1 MFRAVMRV
9 FSWITPRA
17 AEFIAPPV
25 AILLWYLSVQK
36 RRVTRINLRAVYP
49 NMDAGRRNRIARAS
63 MTHYVRGAFEAG
75 MLWHWPLHR
84 VLEHFDETLGVELY
98 QQAERAGA
106 GLILAGAHC
115 GAWELLSLFMQQQL
129 KGAILFKPG
138 RQPDIGELLLEK
150 RRRGGAQMVPT
161 TGAGIRTLYKLL
173 KAGGAVGLVTDQEP
187 TLGEGMFAPFYGIEA
202 LSGVLM
208 PRMAQRTGAAVL
220 FVTCERR
227 KGGRYH
233 IHLFK
238 ADDAIYD
245 LDMRTA
251 VTAMNHGIEQCI
263 DVATEQYLWAYKRF
277 RSRPEGEKS
286 FYKR

>member
-25 AILLWYLSVQK
+25 ATLLWYLSAQK

-49 NMDAGRRNRIARAS
+49 NMDEGRRNRIARAS
-63 MTHYVRGAFEAG
+63 MTHYVRGAFEVG
-75 MLWHWPLHR
+75 MLWHWPLDR
-84 VLEHFDETLGVELY
+84 VFENFDETLGMELY

-106 GLILAGAHC
+106 GLILVAAHS
-115 GAWELLSLFMQQQL
+115 GAWELLSLFMQQQP
-129 KGAILFKPG
+129 KSVILFKPG

-161 TGAGIRTLYKLL
+161 TGAGIRTLFKHL
-173 KAGGAVGLVTDQEP
+173 KTGSTVGLAADQEP

-202 LSGVLM
+202 LTGVLL
-208 PRMAQRTGAAVL
+208 PRMAQRTGAAVFFL
-220 FVTCERR
+220 TCERR
-227 KGGRYH
+227 KGGRYRVH
-233 IHLFK
+233 FFK
-238 ADDAIYD
+238 ADDAVYD
-245 LDMRTA
+245 QDMRTA
-251 VTAMNHGIEQCI
+251 VTAVNHGIEQCI

-277 RSRPEGEKS
+277 RNRPEGEKS